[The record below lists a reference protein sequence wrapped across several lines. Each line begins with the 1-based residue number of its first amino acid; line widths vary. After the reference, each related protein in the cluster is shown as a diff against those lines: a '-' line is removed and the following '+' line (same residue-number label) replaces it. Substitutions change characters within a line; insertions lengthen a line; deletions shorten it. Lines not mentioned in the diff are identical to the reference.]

1 MRFVVH
7 CKREP
12 YDVYI
17 GRPGPYGNC
26 YSHIPGKG
34 EVLVQSREEAIR
46 RFEEDLRAVLA
57 GDPAALAD
65 FLTPLAGKTLGCW
78 CAPNPCH
85 GDVYVRLC
93 RELGLAP

>member
-1 MRFVVH
+1 MRVVH
-7 CKREP
+7 CKRES

-26 YSHIPGKG
+26 YSHLSGKG

-46 RFEEDLRAVLA
+46 RFEEDLRVVLA
-57 GDPAALAD
+57 GDPAALVD
-65 FLTPLAGKTLGCW
+65 FLTPLAGKILGCW
-78 CAPNPCH
+78 CAPKTCH

-93 RELGLAP
+93 REVGLVP